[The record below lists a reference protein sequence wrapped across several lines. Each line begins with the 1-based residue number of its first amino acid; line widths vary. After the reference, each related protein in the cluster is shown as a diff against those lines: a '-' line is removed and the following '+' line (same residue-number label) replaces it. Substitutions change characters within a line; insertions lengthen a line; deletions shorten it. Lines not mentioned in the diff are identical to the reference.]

1 MAAVVV
7 ELTGDEAKLLASM
20 QKIIAQNAKTGES
33 FKKTGEQAKKAS
45 DDAVKEQ
52 QRVERENKKAADSI
66 YAAHQKMLDDKARES
81 RQAALEEEALA
92 RKTAFAE
99 VQAAIKAAEAEAG
112 ERCVLICIDTLARAI
127 AGGDENDGRDMGA
140 LVAEPGLFT
149 LTGGE
154 MQFVRSTFPVAFYR
168 TIRPAEDR
176 AADRPAPTVS
186 TQRPAEDRAA
196 VHA

>member
-1 MAAVVV
+1 VPVDAADLT
-7 ELTGDEAKLLASM
+7 LTGFDALL
-20 QKIIAQNAKTGES
+20 
-33 FKKTGEQAKKAS
+33 
-45 DDAVKEQ
+45 
-52 QRVERENKKAADSI
+52 
-66 YAAHQKMLDDKARES
+66 
-81 RQAALEEEALA
+81 
-92 RKTAFAE
+92 
-99 VQAAIKAAEAEAG
+99 
-112 ERCVLICIDTLARAI
+112 DTDL
-127 AGGDENDGRDMGA
+127 GA

-154 MQFVRSTFPVAFYR
+154 MLFVRSTFPVAFYR